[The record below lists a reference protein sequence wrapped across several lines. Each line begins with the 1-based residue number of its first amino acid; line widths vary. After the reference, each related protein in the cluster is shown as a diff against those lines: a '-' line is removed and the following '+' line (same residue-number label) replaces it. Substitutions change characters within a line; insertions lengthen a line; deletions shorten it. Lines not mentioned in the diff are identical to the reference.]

1 MGNIMTTLRSMVRKL
16 PPEFSF
22 AGFSFPKWVWSLPK
36 GSKAKRLTAAKNPVC
51 GPYYHAPKPGGGKG
65 IGFYLESDGMLSLRW
80 QWADKVDGAGI
91 DHRGWYSD
99 QYGDSE
105 KIRGLVL
112 RLPKSRGF
120 LAGWSMGEGMASAL
134 ECDIYETER
143 EAARAADSLAE
154 HTAERE
160 REYQAE
166 EEAKREAEEEAELAA
181 FCEEVAA

>member
-1 MGNIMTTLRSMVRKL
+1 MTTLRSTVHEL
-16 PPEFSF
+16 TPEFSF

-36 GSKAKRLTAAKNPVC
+36 GSKAKRLTDAKKPVC

-65 IGFYLESDGMLSLRW
+65 ASFYLESDGGIALRW
-80 QWADKVDGAGI
+80 EWADKVSGAHIG
-91 DHRGWYSD
+91 HTGWYSD
-99 QYGDSE
+99 EHGDSE
-105 KIRGLVL
+105 TIRGLVF

-143 EAARAADSLAE
+143 EAALAADSLAE
-154 HTAERE
+154 NVAERE
-160 REYQAE
+160 REYQEE
-166 EEAKREAEEEAELAA
+166 EEAKREAEEADKLAE

>member
-1 MGNIMTTLRSMVRKL
+1 MKTLLRSMVHELK
-16 PPEFSF
+16 PEFSF

-36 GSKAKRLTAAKNPVC
+36 GSKVKRLTAAKDPVC

-65 IGFYLESDGMLSLRW
+65 VGFYLESDGSIALRW
-80 QWADKVDGAGI
+80 TWADKVSGARI
-91 DHRGWYSD
+91 EHTGWYSD
-99 QYGDSE
+99 EHGDSE

-134 ECDIYETER
+134 ECDIYGKER

-154 HTAERE
+154 YVAERE

-166 EEAKREAEEEAELAA
+166 EEAKREAEGEAELAE
-181 FCEEVAA
+181 FSEEVAA